1 MAKPDTN
8 FLSFADRTDEIYDGL
23 NVDPRAEGKDPADF
37 DDLLKISHCRGLV
50 FSNFVVQGAG
60 RQRENAIDLN
70 HECSGIVLIDGT
82 VEAGQ
87 QNAITIKGGCTATT
101 LRRIVILRPSK
112 NCDIELGNHSDQSQR
127 RTTHTYAHDV
137 TRSDGRPVRVTV
149 GNADWPIATGDTQ
162 IERQY
167 LRSARLKAYLALKR
181 LFPALP

>member
-8 FLSFADRTDEIYDGL
+8 FLSFADRRDENHDGL

-70 HECSGIVLIDGT
+70 RECSGILLIDGT

-87 QNAITIKGGCTATT
+87 QNAITIKGGCTGTT
-101 LRRIVILRPSK
+101 LRRLVILRPSK
-112 NCDIELGNHSDQSQR
+112 KCDIELGNHSDQSAQ

-137 TRSDGRPVRVTV
+137 TRSDGQRVRVTV
-149 GNADWPIATGDTQ
+149 GHADWPIATGDTQ

-167 LRSARLKAYLALKR
+167 FRSYRLKAYLALKR
-181 LFPALP
+181 IFPALP